1 MHGCLSQ
8 AKALLEIKAQAVDSV
23 SLLNSILQA
32 LQSSTHLMQLTAP
45 CAPVR
50 NEATLLAAA
59 ALALPDA
66 AETPTIVAYAQ
77 QVRQICWQ
85 SILRSSAE
93 NSEPFSRQQ
102 DSTLYSGVQGSG
114 ERQPPKANG
123 PSLEGQVKGGDRQP
137 AGAQGPDV
145 DGHNDSAPL
154 HSGHHAQTPIEPA
167 LIPAQS
173 AGVQQHDKPSQR
185 SGLQSVLSDA
195 ADPMMSLW
203 LKNVTHLFFGH
214 DLQRHLVGRMS
225 SDNQGTQCSL
235 REDEVQIALK
245 SGNYD
250 VRAACLKALVRR
262 NAAGMSLLLLLH
274 ICCYMGLAWPH
285 FSICIIHG
293 L

>member
-1 MHGCLSQ
+1 
-8 AKALLEIKAQAVDSV
+8 
-23 SLLNSILQA
+23 
-32 LQSSTHLMQLTAP
+32 MQLTAP
-45 CAPVR
+45 CAPIR

-203 LKNVTHLFFGH
+203 LKNVTLLFFGH